1 MSQATIIRIEFPYT
15 ISIYNV
21 EVKNKL
27 TQITLWC
34 EDIFGNRYIRYVSQN
49 VSDYRWTFY
58 MGQIR
63 IRNYDDYIT
72 FKMMWL

>member
-1 MSQATIIRIEFPYT
+1 MSQATIIGIEFPYT

-34 EDIFGNRYIRYVSQN
+34 EDIFGTIY
-49 VSDYRWTFY
+49 
-58 MGQIR
+58 
-63 IRNYDDYIT
+63 
-72 FKMMWL
+72 